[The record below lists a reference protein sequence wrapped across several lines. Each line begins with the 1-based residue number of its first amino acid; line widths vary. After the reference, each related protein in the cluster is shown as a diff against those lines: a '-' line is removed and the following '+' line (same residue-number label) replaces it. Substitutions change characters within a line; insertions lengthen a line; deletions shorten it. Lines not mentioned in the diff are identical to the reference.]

1 MDTLFHDDRYDA
13 TSGGDF
19 NPSGP
24 DSPLV
29 TFRSHKFATGDLH

>member
-13 TSGGDF
+13 TSGGNSIRVDQT
-19 NPSGP
+19 
-24 DSPLV
+24 L